1 MPAPNG
7 WGGSKPVSRVAMPP
21 SKRNRPSEL
30 ERLARLI
37 SRLRSPRGCPWD
49 RKQTHVSLIP
59 YLREEAAE
67 LALALKRGKPHEI
80 EDELGDLLLNV
91 FLHAQIAGEKGLFD
105 INDVARSQVLKL
117 RRRHPHVFGKKKFKT
132 AGAVLRNWKEV
143 KDAERTLRDREV
155 RARFKGAA
163 SWRSPKAA
171 D

>member
-1 MPAPNG
+1 MRRG
-7 WGGSKPVSRVAMPP
+7 WAGSKPDNWDVMPR
-21 SKRNRPSEL
+21 SKQKRPSAL
-30 ERLARLI
+30 ESLARLI
-37 SRLRSPRGCPWD
+37 QRLRSPRGCPWD

-67 LALALKRGKPHEI
+67 LASALKRGRPHEI

-132 AGAVLRNWKEV
+132 AEAVLRNWGEV
-143 KDAERTLRDREV
+143 KDAERKLRDREV
-155 RARFKGAA
+155 RSRFKGAA
-163 SWRSPKAA
+163 SEMSPRAA
-171 D
+171 S